1 MQVLAC
7 VYYQVFILVSVYL
20 TNSTQFTRHSSVCV
34 CVWFFFWYTCVCHQ
48 TRQCMML
55 SAAEDMR
62 TTIYNSPLSQL
73 RHTVLPRGAGACL
86 CVCVIVVV
94 PVPVCVYA
102 TEWEIW
108 EWETVNAIDRAR
120 GKELWMTE
128 CVLMYVRVCLYVWV
142 LLAEG
147 VSGKKR
153 HVTLDK
159 GEMRGYDWLF
169 SDVTDCEPSQLETI
183 IRCLVTPS
191 VSSPL
196 LYPSRLF
203 SLSLPRIQISSLFV
217 SNFMSLWNFF
227 CLPLSGWFAFL

>member
-1 MQVLAC
+1 
-7 VYYQVFILVSVYL
+7 
-20 TNSTQFTRHSSVCV
+20 
-34 CVWFFFWYTCVCHQ
+34 
-48 TRQCMML
+48 ML

-73 RHTVLPRGAGACL
+73 RHIVLPRGAGVCL
-86 CVCVIVVV
+86 CARVIAAVHVCVCVF
-94 PVPVCVYA
+94 VPVCVHA

-108 EWETVNAIDRAR
+108 EWETANVVDGTR
-120 GKELWMTE
+120 GKELWTTDCACLCMCTALCL
-128 CVLMYVRVCLYVWV
+128 CVRL

-191 VSSPL
+191 VSPPL
-196 LYPSRLF
+196 LCPSF
-203 SLSLPRIQISSLFV
+203 SPPASTFTPSLSIIHC
-217 SNFMSLWNFF
+217 F
-227 CLPLSGWFAFL
+227 CETFSTSR